1 MKKFGDQ
8 VPKLEDMIKK
18 LELRR
23 DADPTLEE
31 MIDDLREAMSLEK
44 VHDQILRAKLE
55 VINQTA
61 KMVDQLLKGKSDA
74 EKAEEERIANEKIKK
89 AKEEAQAKV
98 LIAEA
103 DA

>member
-1 MKKFGDQ
+1 MIRENIDKATKPDLTEEEILELLKKFGDQ
-8 VPKLEDMIKK
+8 VPKLEEMIRK

-55 VINQTA
+55 VINETA

-74 EKAEEERIANEKIKK
+74 
-89 AKEEAQAKV
+89 
-98 LIAEA
+98 
-103 DA
+103 